1 LAKDDTPDIIT
12 LGSRI
17 VYRNNWMTV
26 REDAIRR
33 RDGSTGI
40 YGVIDKPDFVVV
52 VPLHA
57 NGSLQLVQQFRY
69 PIGARC
75 WEFPSGTW
83 GPTGTDPALIAQH
96 ELQEETGFTAATLT
110 HAGYLHGDFGT
121 INQGYDIFL
130 ATGLTDCAA
139 APEPEEQDI
148 VSRAFSRTEFEA
160 MLLDGTI
167 TAAMVAACFG
177 LLRLRGFL

>member
-1 LAKDDTPDIIT
+1 
-12 LGSRI
+12 
-17 VYRNNWMTV
+17 MTV

-57 NGSLQLVQQFRY
+57 DGSLQLVQQFRY
-69 PIGARC
+69 PIKARC
-75 WEFPSGTW
+75 WEFPQGTW
-83 GPTGTDPALIAQH
+83 CPTGTDSAIIAQH
-96 ELQEETGFTAATLT
+96 ELQEETGLTSAKLT
-110 HAGYLHGDFGT
+110 HAGYLNGAFGT

-130 ATGLTDCAA
+130 ATGLTTGMALL
-139 APEPEEQDI
+139 EQEEQDM
-148 VSRAFSRTEFEA
+148 VSRAFGRVEFEA

-167 TAAMVAACFG
+167 TDATTVACFG
-177 LLRLRGFL
+177 LLRLRGLL